1 MHHLRG
7 FFCCVLFAL
16 FCFPFHLLNSLYL
29 DLQVWFFLHFC
40 FSSPLPHPAVGGPND
55 PASQDKPTLKDTDC
69 AFFSKGCAVGG
80 SLLLKQVMQKPSWC
94 DVERESIGRRK
105 GNIQAGENHV
115 ASGSDPCQKCHVL
128 DLICLAQHFVTHF
141 LFPFRA
147 SASSATLR

>member
-1 MHHLRG
+1 M
-7 FFCCVLFAL
+7 
-16 FCFPFHLLNSLYL
+16 
-29 DLQVWFFLHFC
+29 
-40 FSSPLPHPAVGGPND
+40 GGPND
-55 PASQDKPTLKDTDC
+55 PASWDKPTLKDTDC

-105 GNIQAGENHV
+105 GNIQALENHV

-147 SASSATLR
+147 SASSAKLR